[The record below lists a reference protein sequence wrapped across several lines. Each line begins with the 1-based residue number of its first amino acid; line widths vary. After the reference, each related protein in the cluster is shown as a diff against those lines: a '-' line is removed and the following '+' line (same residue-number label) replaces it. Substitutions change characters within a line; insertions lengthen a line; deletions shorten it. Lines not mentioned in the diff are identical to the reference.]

1 MPSYSYAD
9 CLERSYKV
17 NWKIKDVLG
26 FADFDL
32 DRDWLPAGLSA
43 RGGCRCLDARE
54 QRQLTHVEMGAYA
67 HLFGY
72 VEAFIAPQ
80 MVALAGKALHGPG
93 AAFEALTNFAAE
105 EVKHIHLFREIR
117 GRVDEKLGFP
127 LALLAGEGETA
138 AQVLGRH
145 PGAILL
151 LTSAIEWLT
160 QHHYLTAM
168 RITFDLDPLTLDI
181 FRSHWLE
188 EAQHARL
195 DHLETLRL
203 FQGLTEAGREEAI
216 EDLLW
221 LISALDALLQEQ
233 AGLDLAN
240 LATYLGRDFTPAE
253 RRDLQ
258 GALLGAK
265 RQCFL
270 ASGFNHPNFRELLL
284 LVSTPAQQAKVR
296 LALNLLLQDPQAGLM
311 GI

>member
-43 RGGCRCLDARE
+43 RGAVTCLDARE
-54 QRQLTHVEMGAYA
+54 QRKLTHVEMGAYA

-72 VEAFIAPQ
+72 VEAFIAPS
-80 MVALAGKALHGPG
+80 MVALAREAGHGPG

-105 EVKHIHLFREIR
+105 EVKHIHLFRQVR
-117 GRVDEKLGFP
+117 QRVDEKLGFK
-127 LALLAGEGETA
+127 LRLLEGEVEVA
-138 AQVLGRH
+138 DLVLGKH

-151 LTSAIEWLT
+151 MTSAIEWLT

-181 FRSHWLE
+181 FRSHWME

-195 DHLETLRL
+195 DHLETVRL
-203 FQGLTEAGREEAI
+203 FKGLTEAGRDEAI
-216 EDLLW
+216 DDLLW
-221 LISALDALLQEQ
+221 LISAIDALLQEQ

-240 LATYLGRDFTPAE
+240 LGTYLGRVFTPGE
-253 RRDLQ
+253 GRELQ

-265 RQCFL
+265 RRCFL
-270 ASGFNHPNFRELLL
+270 ECGLTHPSFQELFL
-284 LVSTPAQQAKVR
+284 LVTTPDQQGKVKR
-296 LALNLLLQDPQAGLM
+296 ALELLQDPQDGLM